1 MSMDISD
8 FYQTFFDEADELL
21 ADMEQHLLV
30 LQPEAPDA
38 EQLNAI
44 FRAAHSIKGGA
55 GTFGFSVLQETTHLM
70 ENLLDEARRGE
81 MQLNTDIINLF
92 LETKDIMQEQ
102 LDAYKQSQE
111 PDAASFDYI
120 CQALRQLAL
129 EAKGETPSAV
139 TRLSVVAKSEPQDEQ
154 SRNQLP
160 RRIILSRLK
169 AGEVDL
175 LEEELGHLT
184 TLTDVVKGVDSL
196 SAILPGDIAEDDITA
211 VLCFVIEADQITFE
225 TVEVSPKI
233 STPPVLKL
241 AAEQAPTGRV
251 EREKTTR
258 SSESTSIRVAVEKVD
273 QLINLVGELVITQ
286 SMLAQRSSELDPV
299 NHGDLITSM
308 GQLQRNARDLQE
320 SVMSIR
326 MMPMEYVFSRYPRL
340 VRDLAGKLGK
350 QVELTLVGSSTELD
364 KSLIERIIDPLTHLV
379 RNSLDHGIEL
389 PEKRLAAGKNSVGN
403 LILSAEHQGGNIC
416 IEVTDDGAGLNR
428 ERILAKAA
436 SQGLTVSENMSDD
449 EVAML
454 IFAPGFSTAEQ
465 VTDVSGRGVGMDVV
479 KRNIQEMGGHVEI
492 QSKQG
497 TGTTIRILLPLTLAI
512 LDGMSVRVADEVF
525 ILPLNAV
532 MESLQPREAI
542 NFMVITK
549 GAGRI
554 AEVGA
559 RFVLDGMPGKQ
570 MAIDADLN
578 AGLIGEDEA
587 KKRRSEVT
595 QEADFYG
602 SMDGASKF
610 VRGDAIAGILIMVIN
625 VVGGLLVGV
634 LQHGMSM
641 GHAAESYTL
650 LTIGDGLV
658 AQIPAL
664 VISTAAG
671 VIVTRVSTDQ
681 DVGEQMVN
689 QLFSN
694 PSVMLLSAAVLGL
707 LGLVPGMPNLV
718 FLLFTAGLLGL
729 AWWIRGREQKAP
741 AEPKP
746 VKMAENNAV
755 VEATWNDVQLED
767 SLGMEVGYRL
777 SPMVDFQQDGELLGR
792 IRSIRKKFAQEMGF
806 LPPVVHIRDNM
817 DLQPARYRIL
827 MKGVEI
833 GSGDAY
839 PGRWL
844 AINPGTA
851 AGTLPGE
858 ATVDPAFGLNA
869 IWIESALKEQA
880 QIQGYTV
887 VEASTVVATHLNHL
901 ISQHAA
907 ELFGRQEAQQLLD
920 RVAQEMPKLTEDL
933 VPGVVTLTTLHKVLQ
948 NLLDEKVPIRD
959 MRTILETLAE
969 HAPIQSDPHELTAV
983 VRVALGRAITQQW
996 FPGKDEVHV
1005 IGLDTPLERLLLQAL
1020 QGGGGLE
1027 PGLADRLLAQ
1037 TQEALSR
1044 QEMVGAPPVLL
1055 VNHALRPLL
1064 SRFLRRS
1071 LPQLVVLSNL
1081 ELSDNRHIRMTA
1093 TIGGK

>member
-129 EAKGETPSAV
+129 EAKDETSSAV

-154 SRNQLP
+154 SRSQSP

-184 TLTDVVKGVDSL
+184 TLTDVVKGADSL

-225 TVEVSPKI
+225 TVDVSPKI

-532 MESLQPREAI
+532 MESLQPREADLHPLAGGERVLEVRGEYLPI
-542 NFMVITK
+542 VELWKVFNVAGAKTEATQGIVVILQS
-549 GAGRI
+549 GGRRY
-554 AEVGA
+554 ALLV
-559 RFVLDGMPGKQ
+559 DQ
-570 MAIDADLN
+570 
-578 AGLIGEDEA
+578 LIGQHQVVVKNLESNYR
-587 KKRRSEVT
+587 KVP
-595 QEADFYG
+595 
-602 SMDGASKF
+602 
-610 VRGDAIAGILIMVIN
+610 GI
-625 VVGGLLVGV
+625 
-634 LQHGMSM
+634 S
-641 GHAAESYTL
+641 AA
-650 LTIGDGLV
+650 TILGDGSV
-658 AQIPAL
+658 ALIVDVSAL
-664 VISTAAG
+664 QAINREQRMANTAA
-671 VIVTRVSTDQ
+671 
-681 DVGEQMVN
+681 
-689 QLFSN
+689 
-694 PSVMLLSAAVLGL
+694 
-707 LGLVPGMPNLV
+707 
-718 FLLFTAGLLGL
+718 
-729 AWWIRGREQKAP
+729 
-741 AEPKP
+741 
-746 VKMAENNAV
+746 
-755 VEATWNDVQLED
+755 
-767 SLGMEVGYRL
+767 
-777 SPMVDFQQDGELLGR
+777 
-792 IRSIRKKFAQEMGF
+792 
-806 LPPVVHIRDNM
+806 
-817 DLQPARYRIL
+817 
-827 MKGVEI
+827 
-833 GSGDAY
+833 
-839 PGRWL
+839 
-844 AINPGTA
+844 
-851 AGTLPGE
+851 
-858 ATVDPAFGLNA
+858 
-869 IWIESALKEQA
+869 
-880 QIQGYTV
+880 
-887 VEASTVVATHLNHL
+887 
-901 ISQHAA
+901 
-907 ELFGRQEAQQLLD
+907 
-920 RVAQEMPKLTEDL
+920 
-933 VPGVVTLTTLHKVLQ
+933 
-948 NLLDEKVPIRD
+948 
-959 MRTILETLAE
+959 
-969 HAPIQSDPHELTAV
+969 
-983 VRVALGRAITQQW
+983 
-996 FPGKDEVHV
+996 
-1005 IGLDTPLERLLLQAL
+1005 
-1020 QGGGGLE
+1020 
-1027 PGLADRLLAQ
+1027 
-1037 TQEALSR
+1037 
-1044 QEMVGAPPVLL
+1044 
-1055 VNHALRPLL
+1055 
-1064 SRFLRRS
+1064 
-1071 LPQLVVLSNL
+1071 
-1081 ELSDNRHIRMTA
+1081 
-1093 TIGGK
+1093 

>member
-129 EAKGETPSAV
+129 EAKGEPPSAV

-154 SRNQLP
+154 SRSQLP

-184 TLTDVVKGVDSL
+184 TLTDVVKGADSL

-532 MESLQPREAI
+532 MESLQPREADLHPLAGGERVLEVRGEYLPI
-542 NFMVITK
+542 VELCKVFNVAGAKTEATQGIVVILQS
-549 GAGRI
+549 GGRRY
-554 AEVGA
+554 ALLV
-559 RFVLDGMPGKQ
+559 DQ
-570 MAIDADLN
+570 
-578 AGLIGEDEA
+578 LIGQHQVVVKNLESNYR
-587 KKRRSEVT
+587 KVP
-595 QEADFYG
+595 
-602 SMDGASKF
+602 
-610 VRGDAIAGILIMVIN
+610 GI
-625 VVGGLLVGV
+625 
-634 LQHGMSM
+634 S
-641 GHAAESYTL
+641 AA
-650 LTIGDGLV
+650 TILGDGSV
-658 AQIPAL
+658 ALIVDVSAL
-664 VISTAAG
+664 QAINREQRMANTAA
-671 VIVTRVSTDQ
+671 
-681 DVGEQMVN
+681 
-689 QLFSN
+689 
-694 PSVMLLSAAVLGL
+694 
-707 LGLVPGMPNLV
+707 
-718 FLLFTAGLLGL
+718 
-729 AWWIRGREQKAP
+729 
-741 AEPKP
+741 
-746 VKMAENNAV
+746 
-755 VEATWNDVQLED
+755 
-767 SLGMEVGYRL
+767 
-777 SPMVDFQQDGELLGR
+777 
-792 IRSIRKKFAQEMGF
+792 
-806 LPPVVHIRDNM
+806 
-817 DLQPARYRIL
+817 
-827 MKGVEI
+827 
-833 GSGDAY
+833 
-839 PGRWL
+839 
-844 AINPGTA
+844 
-851 AGTLPGE
+851 
-858 ATVDPAFGLNA
+858 
-869 IWIESALKEQA
+869 
-880 QIQGYTV
+880 
-887 VEASTVVATHLNHL
+887 
-901 ISQHAA
+901 
-907 ELFGRQEAQQLLD
+907 
-920 RVAQEMPKLTEDL
+920 
-933 VPGVVTLTTLHKVLQ
+933 
-948 NLLDEKVPIRD
+948 
-959 MRTILETLAE
+959 
-969 HAPIQSDPHELTAV
+969 
-983 VRVALGRAITQQW
+983 
-996 FPGKDEVHV
+996 
-1005 IGLDTPLERLLLQAL
+1005 
-1020 QGGGGLE
+1020 
-1027 PGLADRLLAQ
+1027 
-1037 TQEALSR
+1037 
-1044 QEMVGAPPVLL
+1044 
-1055 VNHALRPLL
+1055 
-1064 SRFLRRS
+1064 
-1071 LPQLVVLSNL
+1071 
-1081 ELSDNRHIRMTA
+1081 
-1093 TIGGK
+1093 